1 MASVYALAGQQLVAV
16 PLVDENPV
24 VDLLVVDVFPV
35 VDDLREVADD
45 LEVDASQVV
54 DGDAADDM

>member
-54 DGDAADDM
+54 DGDAADDR